1 MRLPGNLLSE
11 KSPFPPSSLPA
22 SQPAWPPQG
31 MPQFDYACD
40 LDDDIGDDDVNDFG
54 DDGDDGDVN
63 DVNEVN
69 DVGDDGGGFL
79 LAACWPT
86 SQPASHHK
94 GCRKIHF
101 YGSEIWQTLIFL
113 PVMRIFYFRGCLV
126 PIPLKFTF
134 RLSFK
139 YYYQW

>member
-63 DVNEVN
+63 DVN

-86 SQPASHHK
+86 SQPARPPQGMPQNSLLW
-94 GCRKIHF
+94 I
-101 YGSEIWQTLIFL
+101 
-113 PVMRIFYFRGCLV
+113 
-126 PIPLKFTF
+126 
-134 RLSFK
+134 
-139 YYYQW
+139 

>member
-22 SQPAWPPQG
+22 SQPARPPQK

-40 LDDDIGDDDVNDFG
+40 LDDDIGDEDVNDFG
-54 DDGDDGDVN
+54 DDGDVN
-63 DVNEVN
+63 DVN

-79 LAACWPT
+79 LAACR
-86 SQPASHHK
+86 PANLLGHHK

-101 YGSEIWQTLIFL
+101 YGSEILQLLRFL